1 MNNKKIHTNNI
12 TNYYIS
18 NNIIH
23 DNTIEINEIGGN

>member
-12 TNYYIS
+12 TNYYVS

-23 DNTIEINEIGGN
+23 DNTIEINTGGS